1 MAEADEQ
8 EQRVLEANLNKAL
21 GEAWTKANAALE
33 DAARGLEGSAK
44 KIWLAAEAAE
54 YSSLLYSL
62 TYGLEDMDPAPP
74 EMKGKDTLSLV
85 KESVAALSQVRTS
98 NKRKQEQTYSTLRNA
113 VHGLRTAYLSSL
125 KNAERSR

>member
-1 MAEADEQ
+1 ADDQ
-8 EQRVLEANLNKAL
+8 EQRVLEASLNKAL
-21 GEAWTKANAALE
+21 EEAWTKANAVLE
-33 DAARGLEGSAK
+33 DATRGLEGSAK

-113 VHGLRTAYLSSL
+113 VHGLRTAYLNSL

>member
-21 GEAWTKANAALE
+21 EEAWTKANEALE
-33 DAARGLEGSAK
+33 DATRGLEGSAK

-62 TYGLEDMDPAPP
+62 TYGLEDADPPPP
-74 EMKGKDTLSLV
+74 EMKGQDTFSLV
-85 KESVAALSQVRTS
+85 KESVAALSQVRRS
-98 NKRKQEQTYSTLRNA
+98 DKRKREQAYSTLRNA
-113 VHGLRTAYLSSL
+113 VHGLRTAYFDSL

>member
-1 MAEADEQ
+1 MGVADDQ
-8 EQRVLEANLNKAL
+8 EQRVLEANLYKAL
-21 GEAWTKANAALE
+21 EEAWTKANAALE
-33 DAARGLEGSAK
+33 DATRGLEGSAK

-62 TYGLEDMDPAPP
+62 TYGLEDADPHPP
-74 EMKGKDTLSLV
+74 EMKGQDTFSLV
-85 KESVAALSQVRTS
+85 KESVAALSQVRTPD
-98 NKRKQEQTYSTLRNA
+98 KRKREQAYFTLRNA

>member
-1 MAEADEQ
+1 MEEADDQ

-21 GEAWTKANAALE
+21 EEAWTKASEALE
-33 DAARGLEGSAK
+33 DATRGLEGSAK

-62 TYGLEDMDPAPP
+62 TYGLGDADPPPP
-74 EMKGKDTLSLV
+74 EMKGQDTFSLV

-98 NKRKQEQTYSTLRNA
+98 NKRKQEQAYSTLRNA
-113 VHGLRTAYLSSL
+113 VHGLRTAYLNSL

>member
-21 GEAWTKANAALE
+21 EEAWTKANAALE
-33 DAARGLEGSAK
+33 DAARGLEGFAK

>member
-1 MAEADEQ
+1 MTKADR

-21 GEAWTKANAALE
+21 EEASAKANAALE
-33 DAARGLEGSAK
+33 DATRGLEGSVK

-54 YSSLLYSL
+54 FSSLLYSL
-62 TYGLEDMDPAPP
+62 AYGLEDVDPPPP
-74 EMKGKDTLSLV
+74 EKKGLDTLFLV

-98 NKRKQEQTYSTLRNA
+98 NKRKREQAYSTLRNA

>member
-1 MAEADEQ
+1 LAEADEQ

-21 GEAWTKANAALE
+21 EEAWTKANAALE
-33 DAARGLEGSAK
+33 DAARGLEGFAK

-62 TYGLEDMDPAPP
+62 AYGLEDVDPAPP